1 MESHVI
7 NRIRR
12 HLLSLAIFFYGNNKS
27 YQKTSIVAGYFPMES
42 LVINRIRRHLLSL
55 AIFSHGKSCNK
66 SYYKTSI
73 AVGYIF
79 PWKVV

>member
-12 HLLSLAIFFYGNNKS
+12 Y
-27 YQKTSIVAGYFPMES
+27 
-42 LVINRIRRHLLSL
+42 LLSL
-55 AIFSHGKSCNK
+55 AIFSHGKLCNK
-66 SYYKTSI
+66 SYKKISV

-79 PWKVV
+79 PVESRVINRIRIVGYIFPLKVG